1 LILDTDILIWVLRE
15 HPGAIRFVE
24 RLPFVERKLSAVS
37 YLEILF
43 GARDATDLNRLTKH
57 ISTQYANILML
68 SDSITESAIQLME
81 RFALSHRPGENDV
94 LIAAT
99 ALRNGEILATGN
111 VKHFDFIQGLQLKI
125 FKP

>member
-1 LILDTDILIWVLRE
+1 LIIDTDILIWVLRE
-15 HPGAIRFVE
+15 HPAAIRFVE
-24 RLPFVERKLSAVS
+24 RLPFSERRLSAVS
-37 YLEILF
+37 YLEVLF
-43 GARDATDLNRLTKH
+43 GARDAADLSRLTKH

-111 VKHFDFIQGLQLKI
+111 VKHFDFIPGLQLKI